1 MIGNGVTREEMEHIL
16 AYGPQEIPEK
26 GFSEKEYV
34 QIINLLCE
42 GGSNESGL
50 IEYYGTNSQW
60 EYMYSLEDI
69 NRMLSA
75 FTTYQMSEE
84 NTKGAPNGA
93 YVQGDKLVFIPS
105 TMAHT
110 ASAQITSSEYEEN
123 EIRIFYT
130 YYYKNFD
137 RGEEYQKN
145 KKATLHPGED
155 GKYRI
160 VKIEGGE
167 KRGAGADGNRNEE
180 QRKYCFCTGYLCRSF
195 AVCPEWRRRI

>member
-1 MIGNGVTREEMEHIL
+1 MAETPTPTPEETEPQVRELTEEEYPSLIGNGVTREEMEHIL

-93 YVQGDKLVFIPS
+93 YVRGTNWYLSRLPW
-105 TMAHT
+105 
-110 ASAQITSSEYEEN
+110 
-123 EIRIFYT
+123 RILPAP
-130 YYYKNFD
+130 
-137 RGEEYQKN
+137 RSHHQSM
-145 KKATLHPGED
+145 
-155 GKYRI
+155 
-160 VKIEGGE
+160 
-167 KRGAGADGNRNEE
+167 
-180 QRKYCFCTGYLCRSF
+180 RKMR
-195 AVCPEWRRRI
+195 